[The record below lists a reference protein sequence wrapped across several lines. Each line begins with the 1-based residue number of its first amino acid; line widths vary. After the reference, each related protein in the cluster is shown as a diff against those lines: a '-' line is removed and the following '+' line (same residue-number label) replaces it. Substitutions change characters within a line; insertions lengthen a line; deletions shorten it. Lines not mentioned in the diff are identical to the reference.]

1 MFRELDDL
9 EGKRRTSYE
18 NNESKT
24 LTPLQRRENSK
35 RSCPTRLT
43 SKCGNWKCANEKKCY
58 LQAYLYHTE
67 HLQLA
72 SCYLQ

>member
-1 MFRELDDL
+1 M
-9 EGKRRTSYE
+9 
-18 NNESKT
+18 
-24 LTPLQRRENSK
+24 
-35 RSCPTRLT
+35 T
-43 SKCGNWKCANEKKCY
+43 SKEKEEHTTNTMKARHLPHSSEGRTQRGRVLRAWQVNVATATVQMQRSASY